1 MRTLHGKI
9 RKYMRYMMKCCKK
22 KKKKKIFIY
31 TLKDMS

>member
-22 KKKKKIFIY
+22 KKKKIFIY